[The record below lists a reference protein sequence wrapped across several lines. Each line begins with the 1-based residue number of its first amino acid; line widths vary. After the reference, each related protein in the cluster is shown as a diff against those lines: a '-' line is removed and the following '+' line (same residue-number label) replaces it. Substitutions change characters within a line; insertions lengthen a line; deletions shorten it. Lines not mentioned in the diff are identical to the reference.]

1 MTKTILF
8 LMAVILGAFVGLSS
22 PALAGKG
29 GGGGGQNA
37 NSTSSDASTVSP
49 SGNQTQTQR
58 QHNKVILHVR
68 KSGGEHVEFL
78 RYGFGR

>member
-37 NSTSSDASTVSP
+37 GSTSSHASTGSQ
-49 SGNQTQTQR
+49 SGNQTKQQP
-58 QHNKVILHVR
+58 NVR
-68 KSGGEHVEFL
+68 KSSVNTITRKQTAIFIV
-78 RYGFGR
+78 R